1 MLQEQGYEVVGV
13 TMRTWDVASHFTPG
27 NDQPNEVIEAQELA
41 ARLGIE
47 HHVADVRTEF
57 RQVIV
62 QYFIDEYMRGRT
74 PNPCV
79 MCNPLFKERILCEWA
94 DKCNCAWI
102 ATGHYCQLKDLNGY
116 RYILT
121 GDDPLKDQSYFLWKL
136 PQEILKR
143 MMFPL
148 GGMTKASVRDYL
160 ASKGFEAKAR
170 GGESMEICFIEKD
183 YREFLKEHCPDI
195 DERIGPGWFV
205 DSKGLK
211 LGQHKGFAYYTI
223 GQRKG
228 LEIALGKP
236 AYVLKINPAKN
247 TVMLGDADQ
256 LKTYYMLVEDYN
268 VTSLEELLNCKE
280 LSVRIR
286 YRSRSI
292 PCRVILLDNGQLLIR
307 FEQEASAIT
316 PGQSAVF
323 YEGNRVLGGG
333 FIASQQAIKKIAAEN
348 EAKFLWHTTKKCP
361 DCSLKPSGHF
371 SFITTFLQIIPYP
384 VPARNARGHHIVPA
398 VSAFLPST
406 RQPLP
411 HTPSVHTDCA
421 FRAGLPASRTIPM
434 YQCHYRNESV
444 YNGLYALHNGVSP
457 CALPGIH
464 RNDSTKP
471 CASLSGVH
479 LSATARN
486 LLPQS
491 P

>member
-1 MLQEQGYEVVGV
+1 MKEREKRVLVGMSGGIDSSAACIMLQEQGYEVVGV

-102 ATGHYCQLKDLNGY
+102 HYCQLKDLNGY

-268 VTSLEELLNCKE
+268 VASLEELLNCKE

-292 PCRVILLDNGQLLIR
+292 PCRVILLDNGRLLVR
-307 FEQEASAIT
+307 FAQEASAIT

-348 EAKFLWHTTKKCP
+348 EAKFL
-361 DCSLKPSGHF
+361 
-371 SFITTFLQIIPYP
+371 
-384 VPARNARGHHIVPA
+384 
-398 VSAFLPST
+398 
-406 RQPLP
+406 
-411 HTPSVHTDCA
+411 
-421 FRAGLPASRTIPM
+421 
-434 YQCHYRNESV
+434 
-444 YNGLYALHNGVSP
+444 
-457 CALPGIH
+457 
-464 RNDSTKP
+464 
-471 CASLSGVH
+471 
-479 LSATARN
+479 
-486 LLPQS
+486 
-491 P
+491 